1 MATKARAMLADPKAR
16 VAITDFYNQWIG
28 TSRLDITSKAAAQF
42 PAYSD
47 AVRDAMKAETPA
59 FVQYVLW
66 TGDHKL
72 STLLTS
78 PAAFVSSALAPIY
91 GVTVV
96 LDDAAD
102 DDAARGAGAG
112 GHPDAGQLP
121 GRPGPPRSDVAG
133 AAREVRAHQADVPD
147 GRRRRRWTSTSRRPR

>member
-1 MATKARAMLADPKAR
+1 MTKS
-16 VAITDFYNQWIG
+16 T
-28 TSRLDITSKAAAQF
+28 TQF

-78 PAAFVSSALAPIY
+78 PVAFVSSALAPDLRRH
-91 GVTVV
+91 GRRR
-96 LDDAAD
+96 DDAAD
-102 DDAARGAGAG
+102 GDAARGAG
-112 GHPDAGQLP
+112 
-121 GRPGPPRSDVAG
+121 PR
-133 AAREVRAHQADVPD
+133 RA
-147 GRRRRRWTSTSRRPR
+147 S